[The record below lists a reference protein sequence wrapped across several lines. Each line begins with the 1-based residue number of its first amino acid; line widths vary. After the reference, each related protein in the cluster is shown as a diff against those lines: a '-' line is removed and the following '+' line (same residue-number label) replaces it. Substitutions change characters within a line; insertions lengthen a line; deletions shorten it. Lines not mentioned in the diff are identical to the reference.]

1 METITDDMRADLKQ
15 ACQVLE
21 EGGVILYPTDT
32 VWGIGC
38 DATNAE
44 AVERVYRLKQ
54 RADSKAMLILVDS
67 AVKVDYYVTDVPSIA
82 WDLIELTTRPLTLIY
97 SGARHLAPNLIAAD
111 GSIGIRV
118 TRETFSHALCQ
129 RFRRAIVSTSANI
142 AGAPTPQRFAD
153 IDPRLLAAADYVCR
167 SRRNE
172 TQPSQPSS
180 IIKIEAGGLFH
191 IIRP

>member
-44 AVERVYRLKQ
+44 AVERVYRVKQ

-97 SGARHLAPNLIAAD
+97 SGARHLAPHLIAAD

-118 TRETFSHALCQ
+118 TREPFSHALCQ

-153 IDPRLLAAADYVCR
+153 IDPHLLTAADYVCR

-172 TQPSQPSS
+172 TQPTQPSS